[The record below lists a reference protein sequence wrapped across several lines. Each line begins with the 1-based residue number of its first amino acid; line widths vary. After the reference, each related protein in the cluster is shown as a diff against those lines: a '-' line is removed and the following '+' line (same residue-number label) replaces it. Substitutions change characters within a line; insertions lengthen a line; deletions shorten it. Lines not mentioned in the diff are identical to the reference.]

1 MSCKIITLRKSPYG
15 GTCNITTLTTGCYT
29 YTDRSWFC
37 SRTRCL
43 TSELFPNWSLLWLGL
58 CSRPPPGRLPRYGLS
73 ASPRSITPMGD
84 SGKVWTIC
92 CCAPLH
98 QKDFF
103 WSICLLLH
111 YNQPPIIGTMP
122 IRDIG
127 ELPYPHLLC
136 WRAMKVNRSHSVRTN
151 SIFAINSSIVSQNYF
166 NGSHL
171 SPNNTRTCHQLICV
185 DFVTKCRS

>member
-1 MSCKIITLRKSPYG
+1 MMYHTQTMYHVCVHDAS
-15 GTCNITTLTTGCYT
+15 
-29 YTDRSWFC
+29 YTDNVS
-37 SRTRCL
+37 CL
-43 TSELFPNWSLLWLGL
+43 WVILARFEQFVAAHHCTKK
-58 CSRPPPGRLPRYGLS
+58 
-73 ASPRSITPMGD
+73 I
-84 SGKVWTIC
+84 
-92 CCAPLH
+92 
-98 QKDFF
+98 FF

-136 WRAMKVNRSHSVRTN
+136 WRPMKVNRSHSVRTN

>member
-1 MSCKIITLRKSPYG
+1 MDRWTSRGHRLGPGEMFRHSILARDYQWPQRRINRMHTMQGTSPNA
-15 GTCNITTLTTGCYT
+15 TKH
-29 YTDRSWFC
+29 R
-37 SRTRCL
+37 
-43 TSELFPNWSLLWLGL
+43 
-58 CSRPPPGRLPRYGLS
+58 RPP
-73 ASPRSITPMGD
+73 
-84 SGKVWTIC
+84 TIRVILARFEQFVAAHHC
-92 CCAPLH
+92 T
-98 QKDFF
+98 KKIFF

-151 SIFAINSSIVSQNYF
+151 SILAINSSIVSQNYF

>member
-1 MSCKIITLRKSPYG
+1 MSWYCLVIIWVPLLSSWPISFCVHLGATKASSMNNFPASTVPSVLTYHPLSGVILARFEQFVAAHHCTKKI
-15 GTCNITTLTTGCYT
+15 
-29 YTDRSWFC
+29 
-37 SRTRCL
+37 
-43 TSELFPNWSLLWLGL
+43 
-58 CSRPPPGRLPRYGLS
+58 
-73 ASPRSITPMGD
+73 
-84 SGKVWTIC
+84 
-92 CCAPLH
+92 
-98 QKDFF
+98 FF
-103 WSICLLLH
+103 WSICLLFH

-136 WRAMKVNRSHSVRTN
+136 WRPMKVNRSHSVRTN
-151 SIFAINSSIVSQNYF
+151 SIFAINSSTVSQNYF

>member
-1 MSCKIITLRKSPYG
+1 MTANSELDQISKQTFHKSVTKQRRTL
-15 GTCNITTLTTGCYT
+15 LTTDMKHHGHSGVTRILRQLKGSRKGSGEKDCY
-29 YTDRSWFC
+29 D
-37 SRTRCL
+37 
-43 TSELFPNWSLLWLGL
+43 GK
-58 CSRPPPGRLPRYGLS
+58 
-73 ASPRSITPMGD
+73 GD

>member
-1 MSCKIITLRKSPYG
+1 MVDKIFLCVYYTFWSILNIFKNKIIFTQNQVRHRPSKIFFSRRPLRVILARFEQFVAAHHCTKK
-15 GTCNITTLTTGCYT
+15 I
-29 YTDRSWFC
+29 
-37 SRTRCL
+37 
-43 TSELFPNWSLLWLGL
+43 
-58 CSRPPPGRLPRYGLS
+58 
-73 ASPRSITPMGD
+73 
-84 SGKVWTIC
+84 
-92 CCAPLH
+92 
-98 QKDFF
+98 FF

>member
-1 MSCKIITLRKSPYG
+1 MATSFGYLPSHTYFRILIHFIIDPRERGAVETSCFFQWPAGTKLVTQFRLHCSYLCWIIVRVILARFEQFVAAHHCTKKI
-15 GTCNITTLTTGCYT
+15 
-29 YTDRSWFC
+29 
-37 SRTRCL
+37 
-43 TSELFPNWSLLWLGL
+43 
-58 CSRPPPGRLPRYGLS
+58 
-73 ASPRSITPMGD
+73 
-84 SGKVWTIC
+84 
-92 CCAPLH
+92 
-98 QKDFF
+98 FF

>member
-1 MSCKIITLRKSPYG
+1 MVLSKTLPVDFWMNGQPHQPQIFFYLSPYINKG
-15 GTCNITTLTTGCYT
+15 GVILARFEQFVAAHHCTKKI
-29 YTDRSWFC
+29 
-37 SRTRCL
+37 
-43 TSELFPNWSLLWLGL
+43 
-58 CSRPPPGRLPRYGLS
+58 
-73 ASPRSITPMGD
+73 
-84 SGKVWTIC
+84 
-92 CCAPLH
+92 
-98 QKDFF
+98 FF

>member
-1 MSCKIITLRKSPYG
+1 MV
-15 GTCNITTLTTGCYT
+15 
-29 YTDRSWFC
+29 FC
-37 SRTRCL
+37 TRCNL
-43 TSELFPNWSLLWLGL
+43 VSHKLSLSFFFSFSFSSQL
-58 CSRPPPGRLPRYGLS
+58 
-73 ASPRSITPMGD
+73 ASWVVLARFEQFVAAHHCTKKI
-84 SGKVWTIC
+84 
-92 CCAPLH
+92 
-98 QKDFF
+98 FF

>member
-1 MSCKIITLRKSPYG
+1 MKASGMINEEWNLVKAGRKIDGFLFSKIQYFTIISFV
-15 GTCNITTLTTGCYT
+15 IST
-29 YTDRSWFC
+29 YCDTK
-37 SRTRCL
+37 
-43 TSELFPNWSLLWLGL
+43 
-58 CSRPPPGRLPRYGLS
+58 RL
-73 ASPRSITPMGD
+73 GD

-136 WRAMKVNRSHSVRTN
+136 WRPMKVNRSHSVRTN

>member
-1 MSCKIITLRKSPYG
+1 MGKKDNRVILARFEQFVAAHHCTKKI
-15 GTCNITTLTTGCYT
+15 
-29 YTDRSWFC
+29 
-37 SRTRCL
+37 
-43 TSELFPNWSLLWLGL
+43 
-58 CSRPPPGRLPRYGLS
+58 
-73 ASPRSITPMGD
+73 
-84 SGKVWTIC
+84 
-92 CCAPLH
+92 
-98 QKDFF
+98 FF

>member
-1 MSCKIITLRKSPYG
+1 MLTNPIPLGFPSVSSCFMSLPVTSCHNTTRYPEKKDPSFGVHTLCLRARVILARFEQFVAAHHCTKKI
-15 GTCNITTLTTGCYT
+15 
-29 YTDRSWFC
+29 
-37 SRTRCL
+37 
-43 TSELFPNWSLLWLGL
+43 
-58 CSRPPPGRLPRYGLS
+58 
-73 ASPRSITPMGD
+73 
-84 SGKVWTIC
+84 
-92 CCAPLH
+92 
-98 QKDFF
+98 FF